1 MEDLIANNLN
11 SDNQKENNSQI
22 VSSTRQLNVKNI
34 TLRQKSKIEKISY
47 FKLNNHI
54 KHNHPR
60 NKIGEPFSI
69 F

>member
-1 MEDLIANNLN
+1 MN
-11 SDNQKENNSQI
+11 
-22 VSSTRQLNVKNI
+22 TKNI
-34 TLRQKSKIEKISY
+34 TMKKSNIEKISY

-69 F
+69 C